1 MIIDKVENLK
11 NYAQV
16 NPLFPKVVEFIQQHD
31 LNELEP
37 GKYEIEGKD
46 LFVNIQMAKGKTP
59 AEAVIETHN
68 RMIDIQIPLSDAETF
83 GYTQRDQLPDAEYNA
98 EKDITKIPDLAAVA
112 WERQERI
119 EGNTQISNDLQTD
132 VKDGLAA
139 FWVVFPHLPR
149 LALCDVAVADAGQV
163 HGLELGIAELELLQ
177 QLLHFFLHVLEL
189 LDSGFVHVE

>member
-31 LNELEP
+31 LNALEP

-98 EKDITKIPDLAAVA
+98 EKDITKIP
-112 WERQERI
+112 
-119 EGNTQISNDLQTD
+119 
-132 VKDGLAA
+132 GLAA
-139 FWVVFPHLPR
+139 DSYLTCQPGMMAIFFPQDGHAP
-149 LALCDVAVADAGQV
+149 CIAGV
-163 HGLELGIAELELLQ
+163 PEIKKAI
-177 QLLHFFLHVLEL
+177 FKVKA
-189 LDSGFVHVE
+189 